1 MNSRNILFLFT
12 FLIGISCI
20 TSKNSANLTPVER
33 QIKNADWHT
42 TTLSD
47 GVSWKYFH
55 FDTLFSAKQYI
66 TLFDVNLNKGIRVDI
81 PYVSEG
87 FIKTS
92 EVAADSNAIAA
103 INGSFFDTSKGGST
117 VFFRKNGEIIN
128 HTKEG
133 FNPYRENAGF
143 VVDKSGKVSIIRR
156 PSDDIDGWESVEA
169 QHLLTSGPL
178 LIDEG
183 EPVKQLDQPFNT
195 NRHPRTA
202 VGITKDNHLIC
213 LTVDGRSYN
222 SYGMSIAELTEIM
235 QVLGCVQSMNLDGG
249 GSTTAWAKGYGVV
262 NYPSDN
268 KKFDHKGERS
278 VANAIVIITDQK

>member
-1 MNSRNILFLFT
+1 M
-12 FLIGISCI
+12 GISCI
-20 TSKNSANLTPVER
+20 TSRNSANLTPAER

-47 GVSWKYFH
+47 GIRWKHFH

-66 TLFDVNLNKGIRVDI
+66 TLFDVNLSKDIRVDI

-103 INGSFFDTSKGGST
+103 INGSFFDMSKGGST
-117 VFFRKNGEIIN
+117 VFFKKDGKVIN
-128 HTKEG
+128 HTKES

-143 VVDKSGKVSIIRR
+143 AVDKSGKVSIIRR
-156 PSDDIDGWESVEA
+156 PSDDTDGWESVEA

-183 EPVKQLDQPFNT
+183 KPVKQPDQPFNT

-202 VGITKDNHLIC
+202 VGITKNKHLIL
-213 LTVDGRSYN
+213 LTVDGRSTN
-222 SYGMSIAELTEIM
+222 SYGMSIAELTEVM
-235 QVLGCVQSMNLDGG
+235 RALGCIQAMNLDGG

-268 KKFDHKGERS
+268 KKFDHDGERN
-278 VANAIVIITDQK
+278 VANAIVIMKSKK

>member
-1 MNSRNILFLFT
+1 MNMKNILFLFT
-12 FLIGISCI
+12 FLTGISCI
-20 TSKNSANLTPVER
+20 TSKNNTNLTPAER

-42 TTLSD
+42 TKLSD
-47 GVSWKYFH
+47 GIRWKYFH

-66 TLFDVNLNKGIRVDI
+66 TLFDVNLNKEIRVDI
-81 PYVSEG
+81 PFVSEG

-92 EVAADSNAIAA
+92 DAATGANAVAA

-117 VFFRKNGEIIN
+117 VFFRKDGEIIN

-143 VVDKSGKVSIIRR
+143 AVHKSDKISIIRR
-156 PSDDIDGWESVEA
+156 PSDDIDSWESVDA
-169 QHLLTSGPL
+169 LHLLTSGPL
-178 LIDEG
+178 LIDKGKAVE
-183 EPVKQLDQPFNT
+183 QLDQPFNT

-202 VGITKDNHLIC
+202 IGITKDNHLIL
-213 LTVDGRSYN
+213 LTVDGRSSN
-222 SYGMSIAELTEIM
+222 SYGMSIAELTEVM
-235 QVLGCVQSMNLDGG
+235 HALGCVQAMNLDGG

-268 KKFDHKGERS
+268 KKFDHDGERS
-278 VANAIVIITDQK
+278 VANAIIISDKNN